1 MIKKKAIPALKAF
14 LDEKVALYNQADFIS
29 LDPISIPHVFT
40 KQQDIEIA
48 GFFAATLAWGQRVT
62 IINKCKVLFEMM
74 DNAPHDFIINH
85 KESDLKLFL
94 DFKHRTFKATDTLY
108 FIDFLQRFYQQ
119 HSSLEEAFVVKELE
133 PDVRYMEQSL
143 KQFHNRF
150 FDHANAPHR
159 TRKHVATP
167 VRKSACKR
175 INMFLRWMVRKDD
188 TGVDFG
194 LWKNIPTSELIIP
207 CDVHVERV
215 SRALGLIDRTK
226 ADWRTATE
234 LTDTLSL
241 LDPEDPVKYDFALF
255 GLGVMEGFGKV
266 S

>member
-1 MIKKKAIPALKAF
+1 MIKKTAIPELKAF
-14 LDEKVALYNQADFIS
+14 LDEKFALYNQTDFIS
-29 LDPISIPHVFT
+29 LDPISIPHAFT

-62 IINKCKVLFEMM
+62 IINKCKVLFDMM

-85 KESDLKLFL
+85 KESDLKPFL
-94 DFKHRTFKATDTLY
+94 DFKHRTFNATDTLY
-108 FIDFLQRFYQQ
+108 FIDFFQRFYQQ
-119 HSSLEEAFVVKELE
+119 HNSLEEAFVVEELKPGE
-133 PDVRYMEQSL
+133 RYMEQSL
-143 KQFHNRF
+143 KQFHSHF
-150 FDHANAPHR
+150 FDHTNAPQR

-167 VRKSACKR
+167 IRKSACKR
-175 INMFLRWMVRKDD
+175 INMFLRWMVRDD
-188 TGVDFG
+188 NAGVDFG
-194 LWKNIPTSELIIP
+194 LWKKIAASDLICP

-241 LDPEDPVKYDFALF
+241 LDAEDPVKYDFALF